1 VNSKID
7 KKNIVL
13 VVDDDPNNLSVIFDY
28 LEQVG
33 FEVWVAQD
41 GKSALQ
47 NLECGSEFPDIILL
61 DIIMPLLDGFE
72 TCRLLKANPA
82 TKNIPIIFITSL
94 YETVDKVKGLSLGAV
109 DYITKPFQYEEVL
122 IRLRLHLEM
131 SLLHKKTEEKNFL
144 LGNLTEHL
152 ENRVTK
158 RTAEL
163 KSALHELQAA
173 YLELL
178 AKEDKLRYDAFH
190 DSLTGLANRAYFIK
204 QLNRVIDLSTINP
217 NYFYAVLFI
226 DIDRF
231 KVVNESLGHLVGDKL
246 LKSAAKRLEDCVSQA
261 NIVARLGGDEFI
273 MLLADITDISEA
285 IETAQNILGN
295 LRKPFNIDNYEIF
308 TAVSIGITFSTMGY
322 NCAAD
327 VIKDAD
333 IAMYQAKLKGK
344 DRYEIL
350 TNAIKTQASRRLQL
364 ENDLRKAIELKE
376 FCLYYQPIVSLSTGH
391 LLGFEALVR
400 WYFSGEFISP
410 VKFIPIA
417 EEIGAINALGWWVF
431 EEACRQLN
439 CWQQQLPQALNLTIN
454 VNISPLQLKQVNLA
468 EKMQEIVEKNGI
480 SSSCL
485 KLEITESC
493 FLEASTCEAKTLKQI
508 KNQGIKLCI
517 DDFGTGYSSLSRL
530 HEFTIDTLK
539 IDRSFVSRLSAG
551 QSQQI
556 VETIVTL
563 AHSFGMDVVAE
574 GIETVEQ
581 LEKLHSLGCER
592 GQGYLF
598 SKPLDSQAAT
608 QLLSNNATMLPVRLL
623 PYLSA

>member
-1 VNSKID
+1 MNNKID
-7 KKNIVL
+7 PKSIVL
-13 VVDDDPNNLSVIFDY
+13 VVDDNPTNLSVIFDY
-28 LEQVG
+28 LEEVG

-41 GKSALQ
+41 GESALQ
-47 NLECGSEFPDIILL
+47 NLEYGCPDIILL
-61 DIIMPLLDGFE
+61 DIIMPFLDGFE

-82 TKNIPIIFITSL
+82 TKNIPVIFMSSL

-109 DYITKPFQYEEVL
+109 DYITKPFQHEEVL
-122 IRLRLHLEM
+122 IRIKLHLEM
-131 SLLHKKTEEKNFL
+131 SYLHKKMEEKNVL
-144 LGNLTEHL
+144 LGNLTSQL
-152 ENRVTK
+152 ENQVEK

-163 KSALHELQAA
+163 KSVLHELQSA

-178 AKEDKLRYDAFH
+178 AKEDQLRYDAFH
-190 DSLTGLANRAYFIK
+190 DSLTGLANRTYFIK
-204 QLNRVIDLSTINP
+204 QLNKVIELSNINP
-217 NYFYAVLFI
+217 DYLYAVLFI

-231 KVVNESLGHLVGDKL
+231 KVVNDSLGHLVGDKL
-246 LKSAAKRLEDCVSQA
+246 LKSAAKRLQNCSSGN

-273 MLLADITDISEA
+273 MLITDITDISEA
-285 IETAQNILGN
+285 TEIAKRILEN
-295 LRKPFNIDNYEIF
+295 LRIPFNIDSYEIF
-308 TAVSIGITFSTMGY
+308 IAVSIGITFSTMGY
-322 NCAAD
+322 HSASD

-333 IAMYQAKLKGK
+333 IAMYQAKIKGK

-350 TNAIKTQASRRLQL
+350 TNAIKIKAATRLQL
-364 ENDLRKAIELKE
+364 ENDLRKAIELEE
-376 FCLYYQPIVSLSTGH
+376 FCLYYQPIVSLSTGL

-400 WYFSGEFISP
+400 WHRPCGELVPPEIFISL
-410 VKFIPIA
+410 A
-417 EEIGAINALGWWVF
+417 EEIGAINSLGWWIF
-431 EEACRQLN
+431 QEACRQLKL
-439 CWQQQLPQALNLTIN
+439 WQQQFPQALNLTVN
-454 VNISPLQLKQVNLA
+454 VNISPIQLKQVNLA
-468 EKMQEIVEKNGI
+468 ERMLEIIKNSGV
-480 SSSCL
+480 SSGCL

-493 FLEASTCEAKTLKQI
+493 FLEGSTGEAKMLKKI

-539 IDRSFVSRLSAG
+539 IDRSFVSRLSVG

-581 LEKLHSLGCER
+581 LQKLHSLGCER

-608 QLLSNNATMLPVRLL
+608 QLLVENAKMLPVRLL

>member
-1 VNSKID
+1 MNSKIPPQ
-7 KKNIVL
+7 NIVL
-13 VVDDDPNNLSVIFDY
+13 VVDDNPTNLSVIFDY

-41 GKSALQ
+41 GESALQ
-47 NLECGSEFPDIILL
+47 NLEYGFPDIILL
-61 DIIMPLLDGFE
+61 DIIMPFLDGFE

-82 TKNIPIIFITSL
+82 TKNIPVIFMSSL
-94 YETVDKVKGLSLGAV
+94 SETVDKVKGFSLGAV

-122 IRLRLHLEM
+122 IRLKLHLEM
-131 SLLHKKTEEKNFL
+131 NYLHKRMAEKNVL
-144 LGNLTEHL
+144 LGNLTYQL
-152 ENRVTK
+152 ESQVEE

-163 KSALHELQAA
+163 KSALHELQSA

-178 AKEDKLRYDAFH
+178 AKEDQLRYDAFH
-190 DSLTGLANRAYFIK
+190 DSLTGLANRSYFIK
-204 QLNRVIDLSTINP
+204 QLNKMIELSSINP

-231 KVVNESLGHLVGDKL
+231 KVVNDSLGHLIGDKL
-246 LKSAAKRLEDCVSQA
+246 LKNAAKRLENCSSK
-261 NIVARLGGDEFI
+261 NNLVARLGGDEFI
-273 MLLADITDISEA
+273 MLLTDITDISEA
-285 IETAQNILGN
+285 IEIAKRILEN
-295 LRKPFNIDNYEIF
+295 LRIPFKIDNYEIF
-308 TAVSIGITFSTMGY
+308 IAVSIGITLSTMGY
-322 NCAAD
+322 NSASD

-333 IAMYQAKLKGK
+333 IAMYQAKIKGK

-350 TNAIKTQASRRLQL
+350 TNAIKIRAATRLQL
-364 ENDLRKAIELKE
+364 ENDLRKAIELEE
-376 FCLYYQPIVSLSTGH
+376 FCLYYQPIVSLSTGL

-400 WYFSGEFISP
+400 WHRPSGELVPPEKFISL
-410 VKFIPIA
+410 A
-417 EEIGAINALGWWVF
+417 EEIGVINSLGWWVF
-431 EEACRQLN
+431 QEACHQLKV
-439 CWQQQLPQALNLTIN
+439 WQQQFPQALDLTVN
-454 VNISPLQLKQVNLA
+454 VNISPIQLKQVNLA
-468 EKMQEIVEKNGI
+468 EKMLEIIKNSGI
-480 SSSCL
+480 SSGCL

-493 FLEASTCEAKTLKQI
+493 FLEGSTGEAKMLKQI
-508 KNQGIKLCI
+508 KSQGLKLCI

-539 IDRSFVSRLSAG
+539 IDRSFVSRLSVG

-574 GIETVEQ
+574 GIETLEQ

-608 QLLSNNATMLPVRLL
+608 QLLIDNAKMLPVKLL

>member
-1 VNSKID
+1 MNSKSN

-13 VVDDDPNNLSVIFDY
+13 VVDDNPTNLSVISDY

-33 FEVWVAQD
+33 FEVWVA
-41 GKSALQ
+41 GNGESALQ
-47 NLECGSEFPDIILL
+47 NVKYGCPDIILL
-61 DIIMPLLDGFE
+61 DIMMPLLDGFQ
-72 TCRLLKANPA
+72 TCSLLKANPL
-82 TKNIPIIFITSL
+82 TKDIPIIFMSSL
-94 YETVDKVKGLSLGAV
+94 SETVDKVKGLSLGAV

-122 IRLRLHLEM
+122 VRLRLHLEM
-131 SLLHKKTEEKNFL
+131 SLLNKKMEEKNLL
-144 LGNLTEHL
+144 LGNLTYQL
-152 ENRVTK
+152 ENRVEE

-178 AKEDKLRYDAFH
+178 AKEDQLRYDAFH
-190 DSLTGLANRAYFIK
+190 DSLTGLANRACFIK
-204 QLNRVIDLSTINP
+204 QLNSVIELANMNSDYL
-217 NYFYAVLFI
+217 YAVLFI

-231 KVVNESLGHLVGDKL
+231 KVVNDSLGHLVGDEL
-246 LKSAAKRLEDCVSQA
+246 LKSAAKRLQDCGSQT

-273 MLLADITDISEA
+273 MLLADITESREA
-285 IETAQNILGN
+285 IETAERILEN
-295 LRKPFNIDNYEIF
+295 LRRPFNIDKYEIF

-322 NCAAD
+322 DCAAD
-327 VIKDAD
+327 VIRDAD

-344 DRYEIL
+344 DRYEVL
-350 TNAIKTQASRRLQL
+350 TTAIQIQAATRLQM
-364 ENDLRKAIELKE
+364 ENDLRKAIELEE

-400 WYFSGEFISP
+400 WRSASGELVPP
-410 VKFIPIA
+410 VKFIPLA
-417 EEIGAINALGWWVF
+417 EEIGAINSLGWWVF
-431 EEACRQLN
+431 QEACRQL
-439 CWQQQLPQALNLTIN
+439 CFWQKQFPHALTLTLN
-454 VNISPLQLKQVNLA
+454 VNVSPIQLKQVNLA
-468 EKMQEIVEKNGI
+468 ERMQEIVKNTGI

-493 FLEASTCEAKTLKQI
+493 FLEASTCEAKMLKQL

-530 HEFTIDTLK
+530 HEFPIDTLK
-539 IDRSFVSRLSAG
+539 IDRSFVSRISAG
-551 QSQQI
+551 KSQQV

-563 AHSFGMDVVAE
+563 AQGFGMDVVAE
-574 GIETVEQ
+574 GIETLEQ
-581 LEKLHSLGCER
+581 LEKLRSLGCEQ

-608 QLLSNNATMLPVRLL
+608 QLLLNNAKMLPVRLL
-623 PYLSA
+623 PSLSA

>member
-1 VNSKID
+1 MNSKIPPQ
-7 KKNIVL
+7 NIVL
-13 VVDDDPNNLSVIFDY
+13 VVDDNPTNLSVIFDY

-41 GKSALQ
+41 GESALQ
-47 NLECGSEFPDIILL
+47 NLEYGFPDIILL
-61 DIIMPLLDGFE
+61 DIIMPFLDGFE

-82 TKNIPIIFITSL
+82 TKNIPVIFMSSL
-94 YETVDKVKGLSLGAV
+94 SETVDKVKGFSLGAV

-122 IRLRLHLEM
+122 IRLKLHLEM
-131 SLLHKKTEEKNFL
+131 NYLHKRMAEKNVL
-144 LGNLTEHL
+144 LGNLTYQL
-152 ENRVTK
+152 ESQVEE

-163 KSALHELQAA
+163 KSALHELQSA

-178 AKEDKLRYDAFH
+178 AKEDQLRYDAFH
-190 DSLTGLANRAYFIK
+190 DSLTGLANRSYFIK
-204 QLNRVIDLSTINP
+204 QLNKVIELSSINP

-231 KVVNESLGHLVGDKL
+231 KVVNDSLGHLIGDKL
-246 LKSAAKRLEDCVSQA
+246 LKNAAKRLENCSSK
-261 NIVARLGGDEFI
+261 NNLVARLGGDEFI
-273 MLLADITDISEA
+273 MLLTDITDISEA
-285 IETAQNILGN
+285 IEIAKRILEN
-295 LRKPFNIDNYEIF
+295 LRIPFKIDNYEIF
-308 TAVSIGITFSTMGY
+308 IAVSIGITLSTMGY
-322 NCAAD
+322 NSASD

-333 IAMYQAKLKGK
+333 IAMYQAKIKGK

-350 TNAIKTQASRRLQL
+350 TNAIKIRAATRLQL
-364 ENDLRKAIELKE
+364 ENDLRKAIELEE
-376 FCLYYQPIVSLSTGH
+376 FCLYYQPIVSLSTGL

-400 WYFSGEFISP
+400 WHRPSGELVPPEKFISL
-410 VKFIPIA
+410 A
-417 EEIGAINALGWWVF
+417 EEIGVINSLGWWVF
-431 EEACRQLN
+431 QEACHQLKV
-439 CWQQQLPQALNLTIN
+439 WQQQFPQALDLTVN
-454 VNISPLQLKQVNLA
+454 VNISPIQLKQVNLA
-468 EKMQEIVEKNGI
+468 EKMLEIIKNSGI
-480 SSSCL
+480 SSGCL

-493 FLEASTCEAKTLKQI
+493 FLEGSTGEAKMLKQI
-508 KNQGIKLCI
+508 KSQGLKLCI

-539 IDRSFVSRLSAG
+539 IDRSFVSRLSVG

-574 GIETVEQ
+574 GIETLEQ

-608 QLLSNNATMLPVRLL
+608 QLLIDNAKMLPVKLL

>member
-1 VNSKID
+1 VNSKIAP
-7 KKNIVL
+7 KNIVL
-13 VVDDDPNNLSVIFDY
+13 VIDDNPTNLSVIFDY

-41 GKSALQ
+41 GESALQ
-47 NLECGSEFPDIILL
+47 NLEYGCPDIILL

-72 TCRLLKANPA
+72 TCRLLKENPA
-82 TKNIPIIFITSL
+82 TKNIPVIFMSSL
-94 YETVDKVKGLSLGAV
+94 SETVDKVKGFSLGAV
-109 DYITKPFQYEEVL
+109 DYITKPFQHEEVL
-122 IRLRLHLEM
+122 IRLKLHLEM
-131 SLLHKKTEEKNFL
+131 SYLHKKMEEKNVL
-144 LGNLTEHL
+144 LGNLTCQL
-152 ENRVTK
+152 ENQVEE
-158 RTAEL
+158 RTSEL
-163 KSALHELQAA
+163 KSALHELQSA

-178 AKEDKLRYDAFH
+178 AKEDQLRYDAFH
-190 DSLTGLANRAYFIK
+190 DSLTGLANRTYFIK
-204 QLNRVIDLSTINP
+204 QLNKVIELSNINP
-217 NYFYAVLFI
+217 DYFYAVLFI

-231 KVVNESLGHLVGDKL
+231 KVVNDSLGHLVGDKL
-246 LKSAAKRLEDCVSQA
+246 LKSAAKRLENCSSKN

-273 MLLADITDISEA
+273 MLLTDIMDISEA
-285 IETAQNILGN
+285 IEIAKRILEN
-295 LRKPFNIDNYEIF
+295 LRIPFKIDNYEIF
-308 TAVSIGITFSTMGY
+308 IAVSIGITLSTIGY
-322 NCAAD
+322 NSASD

-333 IAMYQAKLKGK
+333 IAMYQAKIKGK

-350 TNAIKTQASRRLQL
+350 TNAIKVKAATRLQL
-364 ENDLRKAIELKE
+364 ENDLRKAIELEE
-376 FCLYYQPIVSLSTGH
+376 FCLYYQPIVSLSTGL

-400 WYFSGEFISP
+400 WHRPSGELVSPGKFISL
-410 VKFIPIA
+410 A
-417 EEIGAINALGWWVF
+417 EEIGAINSLGWWVF
-431 EEACRQLN
+431 QEACHQLKV
-439 CWQQQLPQALNLTIN
+439 WQQQFPQALDLTVN
-454 VNISPLQLKQVNLA
+454 VNISPIQLKQVNLA
-468 EKMQEIVEKNGI
+468 ERMLEIIKNSGI
-480 SSSCL
+480 SSGCL

-493 FLEASTCEAKTLKQI
+493 FLEGSTGEAKMLKQI

-539 IDRSFVSRLSAG
+539 IDRSFVSRLSVG

-574 GIETVEQ
+574 GIETLEQ

-598 SKPLDSQAAT
+598 SKPLDSQGAT
-608 QLLSNNATMLPVRLL
+608 QLLVDNAKMLPVRIL